1 METQER
7 RESMNN
13 MSAVNREA
21 GIYII
26 DQDYRIVYLN
36 EVAKAY
42 YPNLKAGMYCYQEIG
57 KESSPCQG
65 CPGTDRN
72 PGQTA
77 FYNTALKLWFDTSS
91 GEVDWPG
98 YEGCRL
104 IMFRPVDEENKNLYY
119 NPAEGAVYDEL
130 IELNLAANTY
140 KILFYQRDKHVTPEL
155 EGQLDS
161 MLFNTADS
169 MIHPEDREEFQNFW
183 NLSTLLNRLL
193 ESEKI
198 LKKEF
203 RSKRMEGEYG
213 WTGLTVVLFRYKDQE
228 DPIVMCYIQDADRQN
243 KKQEEELE
251 KFRVRRE
258 EMDSL
263 TALYR
268 YGPFFEKAE
277 RLLERQA
284 GKEYFMV
291 AIDIEH
297 FKLFNEWYGEEK
309 GDRFLIELGSRLKA
323 MEEFCDS
330 IAGYMGGDDFVILL
344 PAELSLMRSLE
355 DEINGCARQ
364 FGGNGGFFPA
374 FGVYRIEDRS
384 LSVSMMYDRA
394 AIALNSVRGI
404 YTKRVGWYDPSMK
417 QKMESDQVLL
427 SEIQSALERKEFVF
441 YVQPQCNMIS
451 GKIIGLE
458 ALVRWHHPIRGVV
471 PPGEFIP
478 LLERNGF
485 ITYLDLYVW
494 DLVCQKLSSWIGAG
508 KHPVPISVN
517 VSRIDIYAI
526 DVVGKFKELVRR
538 YEIDPKYLEIE
549 ITESAYAEDY
559 ELIRKVVED
568 LRRAGFRVF
577 MDDFGSGYSSLNMLK
592 DVNVD
597 VIKIDTKFLDMT
609 ESSKNRGMGILE
621 TIVRMARVM
630 QMRIIAEGVEER
642 EQAEFLKNIGCI
654 YGQGYY
660 FHQPLTTDEAETLLK
675 EENKVDFR
683 GIQAHHMKQLRLDE
697 LFNENITSE
706 AMLNNMLGAIAL
718 YEVYEDQ
725 CEVLRVNE
733 EYYRVTGDNPAEL
746 EERRWFLLNKV
757 YKDDVDWLLNIFEN
771 AYNNPIH
778 GAEGIFRR
786 YRLSGELMWMH
797 LRVFFL
803 REQDERRL
811 FFGSVRDATEQM
823 EQRQKLEESQKI
835 LGNVLKRAGKNISF
849 ENMPQESQWAVSA
862 IFSQFAPDGLLGIC
876 CEPGFPLYFANND
889 MLSLLEYDSYEAFA
903 DAINGK
909 VADIIHPEDLKL
921 VQENILRFASPGME
935 YTFRLRMKK
944 RLGGWLWLMTR
955 GRVIQA
961 EDGKPA
967 VVSACMDITDTVLT
981 QEKLRDANDE
991 LEFLSSRM
999 LGGYF
1004 RCRLSEQMEFLHV
1017 SPRFLEILG
1026 YTEKELAKRFGGQ
1039 LMEMI
1044 HPDDREEI
1052 RRLASSLKPGEILK
1066 KSRYRVLSKRGYT
1079 RILCPFKLSVKAEDK
1094 FLYGVMVNIDDVEV
1108 LQRLMK
1114 SPEGQESP
1122 GQMPARAL
1130 ESKGIARMEAYM
1142 AHRRIRTSALLVF
1155 ELCKPRAECD
1165 EAGRAGKALL
1175 ARSMKQLKFFFRDTD
1190 IICRSGEHEILVLC
1204 KNIRE
1209 KDMKSKLKQI
1219 LWILRQ
1225 DMTGEEEEVLSPA
1238 AAGLAM
1244 IGIWSKDFK
1253 SIYEKARLSLEQ
1265 SGQL

>member
-1 METQER
+1 
-7 RESMNN
+7 MNS
-13 MSAVNREA
+13 MSAENREA

-36 EVAKAY
+36 EAAKAY
-42 YPNLKAGMYCYQEIG
+42 YPNLKTGMYCYQEIG
-57 KESSPCQG
+57 KESSPCRG
-65 CPGTDRN
+65 CPGADQN

-77 FYNTALKLWFDTSS
+77 FYNTALRLWFNTSS
-91 GEVDWPG
+91 GEIDWPG

-104 IMFRPVDEENKNLYY
+104 IMFRPVDEESKNLYY

-130 IELNLAANTY
+130 IEFNLAANTY
-140 KILFYQRDKHVTPEL
+140 RILFYQKDKHVTPEL

-161 MLFNTADS
+161 MLFHAADS
-169 MIHPEDREEFQNFW
+169 MIHPEDREDFLYFW
-183 NLSTLLNRLL
+183 NLSTLVERLL
-193 ESEKI
+193 ESGKI
-198 LKKEF
+198 LKKGF
-203 RSKRMEGEYG
+203 RSRQMSGEYG
-213 WTGLTVVLFRYKDQE
+213 SIGLTVILFRYIDQE
-228 DPIVMCYIQDADRQN
+228 EPIVLCYIQDAEGQ
-243 KKQEEELE
+243 KKEQE
-251 KFRVRRE
+251 KFREKRE

-277 RLLERQA
+277 RLLEKQD
-284 GKEYFMV
+284 GKEYFLV

-323 MEEFCDS
+323 MERLCAS
-330 IAGYMGGDDFVILL
+330 VAGYMGGDDFVILL
-344 PAELSLMRSLE
+344 PAELPFLRSLE

-394 AIALNSVRGI
+394 AIALNSVRGN
-404 YTKRVGWYDPSMK
+404 YTKRMGWYDPSMK
-417 QKMESDQVLL
+417 QKMENDQVLL
-427 SEIQSALERKEFVF
+427 SEIQNALERKEFVF

-458 ALVRWHHPIRGVV
+458 ALVRWQHPIRGVI

-494 DLVCQKLSSWIGAG
+494 ELVCQKLSGWISMG

-526 DVVGKFKELVRR
+526 DVVGKFKELIRR
-538 YEIDPKYLEIE
+538 YEIDPKFLEIE

-568 LRRAGFRVF
+568 LRRAGFQVF

-609 ESSKNRGMGILE
+609 ESSKTRGMGILE

-630 QMRIIAEGVEER
+630 QLRIIAEGVEKR

-660 FHQPLTTDEAETLLK
+660 FHHPLTTDEAESLLK
-675 EENKVDFR
+675 EEDKVDFG
-683 GIQAHHMKQLRLDE
+683 GIQAHHMKQLRLAE
-697 LFNENITSE
+697 IFNENITSE

-718 YEVYEDQ
+718 YEVCEDQ

-771 AYNNPIH
+771 AYHNPIR

-835 LGNVLKRAGKNISF
+835 LGSVLKHAGKNISF

-862 IFSQFAPDGLLGIC
+862 IFSQFAPGGLLGIY
-876 CEPGFPLYFANND
+876 CEQGFPLYFANND
-889 MLSLLEYDSYEAFA
+889 MLSLLEYDSYEMFR
-903 DAINGK
+903 DGINGK
-909 VADIIHPEDLKL
+909 VADIIHPEDLSM
-921 VQENILRFASPGME
+921 VQENILRFAAAGME
-935 YTFRLRMKK
+935 YTFRFRMKK
-944 RLGGWLWLMTR
+944 RRGDWMWLMTR

-961 EDGKPA
+961 ADGKPA
-967 VVSACMDITDTVLT
+967 VVSACVDITDTVLI
-981 QEKLRDANDE
+981 QEKLKDANDE
-991 LEFLSSRM
+991 LEFLSSGM

-1004 RCRLSEQMEFLHV
+1004 RCRQSEGMELLHV
-1017 SPRFLEILG
+1017 SPRFLEITG

-1044 HPDDREEI
+1044 YRDDREEV
-1052 RRLASSLKPGEILK
+1052 RRLTASLKPGETLK
-1066 KSRYRVLSKRGYT
+1066 NARYRILSRRGYT
-1079 RILCPFKLSVKAEDK
+1079 RILCPFRLSAKAEDK
-1094 FLYGVMVNIDDVEV
+1094 FLYGVMVNMDDAEAF
-1108 LQRLMK
+1108 QRLMK
-1114 SPEGQESP
+1114 GFEDRDSP
-1122 GQMPARAL
+1122 G
-1130 ESKGIARMEAYM
+1130 KG
-1142 AHRRIRTSALLVF
+1142 
-1155 ELCKPRAECD
+1155 
-1165 EAGRAGKALL
+1165 
-1175 ARSMKQLKFFFRDTD
+1175 
-1190 IICRSGEHEILVLC
+1190 
-1204 KNIRE
+1204 
-1209 KDMKSKLKQI
+1209 
-1219 LWILRQ
+1219 
-1225 DMTGEEEEVLSPA
+1225 
-1238 AAGLAM
+1238 
-1244 IGIWSKDFK
+1244 
-1253 SIYEKARLSLEQ
+1253 YEKQ
-1265 SGQL
+1265 T

>member
-13 MSAVNREA
+13 MSAESREA

-36 EVAKAY
+36 EVAKVY
-42 YPNLKAGMYCYQEIG
+42 YPNLRTGMYCYQEIG

-65 CPGTDRN
+65 CPGADRN
-72 PGQTA
+72 SGQTA
-77 FYNTALKLWFDTSS
+77 FYNTALRLWFDTSS
-91 GEVDWPG
+91 GEIDWPG

-104 IMFRPVDEENKNLYY
+104 IMFRPVDEGNKNLFY

-130 IELNLAANTY
+130 LELNLAANTY
-140 KILFYQRDKHVTPEL
+140 KVLFHQKDKHVTPEL

-161 MLFNTADS
+161 MLFDMADS
-169 MIHPEDREEFQNFW
+169 MIHPDDREEFLNFW
-183 NLSTLLNRLL
+183 NLSTLVDRLL
-193 ESEKI
+193 ECGKI
-198 LKKEF
+198 LKREF
-203 RSKRMEGEYG
+203 RSKKEQGEYG
-213 WTGLTVVLFRYKDQE
+213 WTCLTVVLFRYKDQE
-228 DPIVMCYIQDADRQN
+228 NPIAMCYVQNADRQEN
-243 KKQEEELE
+243 GQERFKE
-251 KFRVRRE
+251 KRE

-268 YGPFFEKAE
+268 YGPFFDKAE
-277 RLLERQA
+277 RLLEKQA

-291 AIDIEH
+291 AVDIEH

-323 MEEFCDS
+323 MENFCSS

-344 PAELSLMRSLE
+344 PAELSLLRTLE

-364 FGGNGGFFPA
+364 FGGSGGFFPA

-427 SEIQSALERKEFVF
+427 AEIQSALERKEFVF
-441 YVQPQCNMIS
+441 YVQPQCNMVS

-458 ALVRWHHPIRGVV
+458 ALVRWNHPIRGVV

-478 LLERNGF
+478 LLEQNGF

-494 DLVCQKLSSWIGAG
+494 ELVCQKLSSWISTG
-508 KHPVPISVN
+508 KHSVPISVN

-538 YEIDPKYLEIE
+538 YEIDPKFLEIE

-621 TIVRMARVM
+621 TIVRMARIM

-660 FHQPLTTDEAETLLK
+660 FHRPLTTDEAEALLT
-675 EENKVDFR
+675 EENKVDLR
-683 GIQAHHMKQLRLDE
+683 GIQAHHMKLLRLDE
-697 LFNENITSE
+697 LFNENIASE
-706 AMLNNMLGAIAL
+706 AMLSNMLGAIAL

-746 EERRWFLLNKV
+746 EERRWFLVNKV

-771 AYNNPIH
+771 AYRNPVS

-797 LRVFFL
+797 LKVFFL
-803 REQDERRL
+803 REQDGRRL
-811 FFGSVRDATEQM
+811 FFGSVRDATEQK
-823 EQRQKLEESQKI
+823 EQLQKLEESQRI
-835 LGNVLKRAGKNISF
+835 LGSVLKRAGKNVSF

-862 IFSQFAPDGLLGIC
+862 IFSQFSPGGLLGIY
-876 CEPGFPLYFANND
+876 CEQGFPLYFADND

-909 VADIIHPEDLKL
+909 VADIIHPEDLKI
-921 VQENILRFASPGME
+921 VQENILRFVSPGME
-935 YTFRLRMKK
+935 YTFRFRMKK
-944 RLGGWLWLMTR
+944 RQGDWLWFMTK

-967 VVSACMDITDTVLT
+967 VVSTCMDITDAVLT
-981 QEKLRDANDE
+981 QERLMDANDE

-1004 RCRLSEQMEFLHV
+1004 RCRQSEKMEILHV
-1017 SPRFLEILG
+1017 SSRFLEILG
-1026 YTEKELAKRFGGQ
+1026 YGKEELKERFSGQ

-1052 RRLASSLKPGEILK
+1052 RQLISSLKSGEILK
-1066 KSRYRVLSKRGYT
+1066 KARYRILSRRGYI
-1079 RILCPFKLSVKAEDK
+1079 RILCPFKLSTRAEEC
-1094 FLYGVMVNIDDVEV
+1094 FLYGVMVNVDDVEV

-1114 SPEGQESP
+1114 SPGERESP
-1122 GQMPARAL
+1122 GQLHAKAW
-1130 ESKGIARMEAYM
+1130 EFKGIARLEAYM
-1142 AHRRIRTSALLVF
+1142 GRRRFRPSALLVF
-1155 ELCKPRAECD
+1155 ELCRPKTECG
-1165 EAGRAGKALL
+1165 EAAKAGKALL
-1175 ARSMKQLKFFFRDTD
+1175 ARSMKQLRLFFRDTD
-1190 IICRSGEHEILVLC
+1190 MICRGGDHEVLVLC

-1209 KDMKSKLKQI
+1209 MDMDSKLKQI
-1219 LWILRQ
+1219 LWILNQ
-1225 DMTGEEEEVLSPA
+1225 DMTEEEEKILFPA
-1238 AAGLAM
+1238 AAGFAM
-1244 IGIWSKDFK
+1244 IGLRNKDFK